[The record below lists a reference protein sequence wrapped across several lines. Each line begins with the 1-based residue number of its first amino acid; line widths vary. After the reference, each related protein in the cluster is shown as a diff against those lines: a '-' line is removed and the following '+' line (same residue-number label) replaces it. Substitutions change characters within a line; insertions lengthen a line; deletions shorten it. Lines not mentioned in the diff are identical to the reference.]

1 MRKKRE
7 ETEMK
12 REKVTIYY
20 NKTLFICGMI
30 ACFCCITP
38 CCVFLFLLT
47 DGFRKIVLNDT
58 FFMFAAF
65 LLLSF
70 SMLIIAFY
78 TGCNAHMVFTKDGVE
93 YRQIFRKTEV
103 HTYKEYPYVNKAFYP
118 YYGIPVYYMVLS
130 NRRLRDAELC
140 QINNVRVGPGMI
152 KIRYNKKNYERL
164 LSIVPSRIALS
175 LQAQFKDIPPKR
187 FNFCI

>member
-1 MRKKRE
+1 
-7 ETEMK
+7 MK

-20 NKTLFICGMI
+20 NKTLFISAIIICVI
-30 ACFCCITP
+30 LITMP
-38 CCVFLFLLT
+38 LSIMVWLTNGFRELGNRTGFFSTLFFLLA
-47 DGFRKIVLNDT
+47 GLAMPIY
-58 FFMFAAF
+58 F
-65 LLLSF
+65 L
-70 SMLIIAFY
+70 Y
-78 TGCNAHMVFTKDGVE
+78 NGVNAHMVFTKDGIE

-118 YYGIPVYYMVLS
+118 YYGLPMYYM
-130 NRRLRDAELC
+130 
-140 QINNVRVGPGMI
+140 VRVGPEMI

>member
-1 MRKKRE
+1 
-7 ETEMK
+7 MK
-12 REKVTIYY
+12 QEKVTIYF
-20 NKTLFICGMI
+20 NKTLFISYIIICTY
-30 ACFCCITP
+30 CIVP
-38 CCVFLFLLT
+38 WCVFLYFQT
-47 DGFRKIVLNDT
+47 NGFREMVIDEGFYTIAV
-58 FFMFAAF
+58 F

-70 SMLIIAFY
+70 SMPIIAICS
-78 TGCNAHMVFTKDGVE
+78 GCNAHMVFTKDGVE
-93 YRQIFRKTEV
+93 YRQLFRKTEV
-103 HTYKEYPYVNKAFYP
+103 HAYTEYAYVNKAFYL
-118 YYGIPVYYMVLS
+118 YYDIPVYYMVLS